1 MQIKLETTEV
11 KIEKIAYHRNG
22 VSGEPFFVINFTCIQ
37 VGEMVGIVFTKYNEE
52 HDKFFLDM
60 NPRVAVFE
68 REKLGDGIIEFGENS
83 YRGDHYSYY
92 LLDAINQYHQIPFTQ
107 RELKNIER
115 ERNG

>member
-92 LLDAINQYHQIPFTQ
+92 LLDAINQYHKNSN
-107 RELKNIER
+107 LKYVEGIK
-115 ERNG
+115 

>member
-37 VGEMVGIVFTKYNEE
+37 VGEMVGIVFPKYHED
-52 HDKFFLDM
+52 HDEYFFDM

-68 REKLGDGIIEFGENS
+68 RKKLGDGIIEFGEN
-83 YRGDHYSYY
+83 HYSYY
-92 LLDAINQYHQIPFTQ
+92 LLDAINQHHKNSN
-107 RELKNIER
+107 LKYVEGIK
-115 ERNG
+115 